1 MLKNLFIKNNIET
14 AKIDLN
20 NPVNIIIGEKGT
32 GKSTLLQIIAE
43 AIINKK
49 MFGDEY
55 NWIKDKANFEL
66 DTITIDNTKIN
77 AQDFGYFFDKE
88 NTKDKTFDLA
98 MSELQKQLPGY
109 ISQNDKR
116 KNALDSTEYVEE
128 RKLKALN
135 YFSKKI
141 AYSDLNSLDKF
152 INLRN
157 KVIEFNSLLDERLPL
172 GTAIDFEVL
181 KNSEGSTNNI
191 ILVNYD
197 NNDIFSTISELLNVV
212 SNYRDEL
219 KMAQL
224 NCNSVLSEIKNG
236 NNNFNNI
243 LINEELIKELE
254 RNTEDAIKINATLY
268 KTYDKYFNTLSNYLS
283 ALRCF
288 ESVITNLQNKYKI
301 EVRKTERVQIDK
313 NDLLKFFS
321 KVGSFAKDIKHKY
334 QDIIENELEFDA
346 ELEEIDPHN
355 SSISYK
361 VKKFVISED
370 QKYMLLN
377 KIVTASNKSSTVA
390 DVLLVTPKPQYDKE
404 EVVKK
409 LLKDQIKV
417 YAGQVE
423 YKNLSTGQK
432 TLFGVTHAINSLK
445 NVPNENYL
453 LLDQIEDNLDNKT
466 IYENILPLIKKQVEK
481 GKQVFIVTHNANIG
495 SIIKGNSIVTN
506 IFADKLEDKFVIN
519 KFINNEDAKIVY
531 LEGGSKAFDE
541 RKQIYDNDKK
551 GVK

>member
-1 MLKNLFIKNNIET
+1 MLKNINIKNNIET
-14 AKIDLN
+14 AKIDLSSQ
-20 NPVNIIIGEKGT
+20 VNIIVGEKGT

-49 MFGDEY
+49 MFRDEY
-55 NWIKDKANFEL
+55 DWIRDKANFEL

-77 AQDFGYFFDKE
+77 AQDFGYFFETE
-88 NTKDKTFDLA
+88 NRENSFDLA

-135 YFSKKI
+135 LFSKKI

-152 INLRN
+152 FNLRD
-157 KVIEFNSLLDERLPL
+157 KVIEFNALLDERLPL
-172 GTAIDFEVL
+172 TTAIDFESL
-181 KNSEGSTNNI
+181 KSSGGSTNNI

-197 NNDIFSTISELLNVV
+197 NNDISTTISELLHVV
-212 SNYRDEL
+212 SKYRDEL
-219 KMAQL
+219 KVTQL
-224 NCNSVLSEIKNG
+224 NCNSVLSEIHKG
-236 NNNFNNI
+236 NSNFNNM

-254 RNTEDAIKINATLY
+254 KNTQEAIKINVALY
-268 KTYDKYFNTLSNYLS
+268 KTYDKYFNTLSKYIS
-283 ALRCF
+283 ALNCF
-288 ESVITNLQNKYKI
+288 KSVITNLQNKYKL

-313 NDLLKFFS
+313 NELLEFFS
-321 KVGSFAKDIKHKY
+321 KVGSFAKDIKNKY

-346 ELEEIDPHN
+346 ELEEIDSHN

-377 KIVTASNKSSTVA
+377 KIVTASNKSHTVA
-390 DVLLVTPKPQYDKE
+390 DVLLVTPKPSQDKE
-404 EVVKK
+404 KIVKE

-417 YAGQVE
+417 YAGNVE

-466 IYENILPLIKKQVEK
+466 IYENILPLIQKQVEK

-519 KFINNEDAKIVY
+519 KLIDYDDAKIVY
-531 LEGGSKAFDE
+531 LEGGTKAFNE
-541 RKQIYDNDKK
+541 RKQIYEQDKK